1 LLLKIIV
8 IGMVRKNTL
17 LKFLNLLLIL
27 SFTNNSFIDYSIN
40 GENWRGKCLEGK
52 SQSPINIKT
61 NEVQWVSQ
69 TYFNLFSSNKAKI
82 DIDEKEGQFVIKS
95 EKLGEV
101 FFYLFTQNEQQHFNE
116 YSDYYLSQMFIHSPS
131 EHKIDYNSFD
141 LEIQILGKFNY
152 GSLKYKYIMFS
163 LLFLVGNNTS
173 QDSENFFK
181 QILNNKELNIDIKS
195 LLDEDLSNKETFMY
209 EGSLTTPPCE
219 EEVLWFVFKTPR
231 FISTE
236 ILDVFKKKWE
246 INEMFSGGKGNN
258 RKTQLL
264 NHRVIYSNINSIK
277 SKEVNKFLE

>member
-1 LLLKIIV
+1 
-8 IGMVRKNTL
+8 MVRNNIL
-17 LKFLNLLLIL
+17 LIILNLLLIFSL
-27 SFTNNSFIDYSIN
+27 SNNSFIDYSTN

-69 TYFNLFSSNKAKI
+69 TYFNLFSPNKAKI
-82 DIDEKEGQFVIKS
+82 DIDEKEGQFVINS

-116 YSDYYLSQMFIHSPS
+116 YSDYYLTKMFVHSPS

-152 GSLKYKYIMFS
+152 GSLKYKNIMFS
-163 LLFLVGNNTS
+163 LLFLVGNDTS
-173 QDSENFFK
+173 HESENFFK
-181 QILNNKELNIDIKS
+181 QILINKELNINIKS

-209 EGSLTTPPCE
+209 EGSLTTPPCK

-236 ILDVFKKKWE
+236 ILDIFKKKWE
-246 INEMFSGGKGNN
+246 INQMFAGGKGNN

-264 NHRVIYSNINSIK
+264 NHRVIYSNIESIK
-277 SKEVNKFLE
+277 SKEGIKFLE